1 MRLGWVIVTYRRH
14 ARDGE
19 RRDELT
25 SRKETRKGKR
35 LAANDKLLLSALL
48 PCPALPAPA
57 PASTL
62 VIEHVSAR
70 LYLAHSKDSKAQSL
84 QTPISELTTYGFKGR
99 ETPLLLSDRS
109 SAERLPLHKRKSRCK
124 MILLKKGS
132 NRKIQCWRVDRV
144 SLLRDG

>member
-70 LYLAHSKDSKAQSL
+70 LYLDHSKDSKAQSL
-84 QTPISELTTYGFKGR
+84 HSSTPQTPISELTTYGFKGR

-124 MILLKKGS
+124 MILLKK
-132 NRKIQCWRVDRV
+132 RKQ
-144 SLLRDG
+144 